1 MTFTVQFT
9 AKEQADIRAVAAKLS
24 VVDNDAE
31 AGVRDEALTGM
42 RSGGIHVRGT
52 KFMFTRNDYRSI
64 YGTKKVSPGYGR
76 SPE

>member
-1 MTFTVQFT
+1 MTFIVQFT

-52 KFMFTRNDYRSI
+52 KFMFTRSDYRSI
-64 YGTKKVSPGYGR
+64 YGTKKVWPGYG
-76 SPE
+76 SSHE